1 MNCATEQRD
10 RGFSLLELMVAVALG
25 LMLLGAATQLFK
37 AGLNTSS
44 VISNR
49 TEMQQNLR
57 AAVDLISK
65 DVSMAGAGL
74 PAGGLQLPAGA
85 GATASKIGCN
95 QTPTCYLSNSK
106 YANGT
111 VGAAPPVTLAN
122 YMFGIIPGS
131 ANGMESPGPTTIA
144 ATGSTPDAIT
154 SVYVDFAPQFNLFIA
169 QFLNPNGTQLTL
181 TAPSPMPATLLP
193 ATDPGTGIKVG
204 DLLLITTSKGSAV
217 GEVSVVTPL
226 NVTGATITFTNLDPL
241 NINQTGAAIGN
252 IANIVPLPAPPVPV
266 VPPATLPLV
275 TVQRLQVISYFI
287 EVPSVGLPRL
297 MRQVNGNTAQPVA
310 DNIIDMQFSY
320 DLCDT
325 GYAVT
330 TCATTQDP
338 IAAAQSPIQI
348 HKVNIQLMGQSLV
361 SNGKTWQSMQLSSA
375 VSTRNLTFRDRYK

>member
-1 MNCATEQRD
+1 MNYATEQRD

-74 PAGGLQLPAGA
+74 PAGGLQLPTGA
-85 GATASKIGCN
+85 GATASRIGCS
-95 QTPTCYLSNSK
+95 QTPTCYLTNSK

-111 VGAAPPVTLAN
+111 VGAAPAVTLAN

-131 ANGMESPGPTTIA
+131 ANGMESGGPTTIA
-144 ATGSTPDAIT
+144 ATGSTPDAMT